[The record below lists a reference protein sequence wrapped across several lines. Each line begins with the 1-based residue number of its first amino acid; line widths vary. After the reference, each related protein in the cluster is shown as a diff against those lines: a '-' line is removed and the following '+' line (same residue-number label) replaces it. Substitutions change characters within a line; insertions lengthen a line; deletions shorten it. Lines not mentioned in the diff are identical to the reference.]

1 MKSIPEQIGPERF
14 RVGLEKAPFPGS
26 EEDAFWLILIN
37 DSRQQLLGVEILDA
51 EPSFEACR
59 DWLLSVIADPPDAQE
74 PPMLPALL
82 LVNEPSLYA
91 ALRFSLRPYKIAVKH
106 DPEPE
111 SLLKYV
117 GELRPV

>member
-1 MKSIPEQIGPERF
+1 MKSLPEQIGPERF
-14 RVGLEKAPFPGS
+14 RVGLEKAPLPTS
-26 EEDAFWLILIN
+26 DEQAFWLILIN
-37 DSRQQLLGVEILDA
+37 DTRQQLLGVEILDV

-59 DWLLSVIADPPDAQE
+59 DWLLSVIADPPGTE
-74 PPMLPALL
+74 EPMLPALL
-82 LVNEPSLYA
+82 VVNEPSLYA

-111 SLLKYV
+111 SLLKFV